1 MKFVYLMVMVM
12 VLVKIDEQGRIII
25 PKEIRERM
33 NLNSEVEIKEL
44 DEGILI
50 KPKASL
56 TWKEFFQTKLKIDWN
71 KVQKLDLSEE
81 DLDNLW
87 L

>member
-1 MKFVYLMVMVM
+1 MVMVM

-25 PKEIRERM
+25 PKEIREKM
-33 NLNSEVEIKEL
+33 KLNSEVELKVL

-56 TWKEFFQTKLKIDWN
+56 TWKEFFKTKLKIDWN
-71 KVQKLDLSEE
+71 KVKKLDLSEE
-81 DLDNLW
+81 DLDQLW